1 MRALVY
7 PYDENFETFIN
18 YGDFIEGIEIAE
30 VLSPIGWG
38 LQNKTIGENIPIKAN
53 VNDID
58 WKQIDTLL
66 LIDTIRLNLNSD
78 DILEVVKAAV
88 KNIKNVVLNRDID
101 EKLYSYILDICEN
114 EKIRFMDVRMQTQ
127 WQASNDNQLK
137 SIHTPI
143 ITVASM
149 GECCNKLEVQMYL
162 KKYLNRLEYKVCVVS
177 SRKNTEIVGL
187 HSFPSFMYNN
197 QINESEK
204 IIGFNHYIKKLEV
217 EENPDIILIGIPGSI
232 MPISEKHSEFFGVF
246 AFEVFNA
253 IQSDMFLFCIHNN
266 IYTNEYF
273 EELQKLCKYRFQ
285 SDIDAIIVSNYLY
298 DSLSLQTEGN
308 IKYLSFDDEEVNKN
322 IASYPDNVYS
332 RATYEKLA
340 ENVIATLS
348 EYADFQVM

>member
-127 WQASNDNQLK
+127 WQASM
-137 SIHTPI
+137 
-143 ITVASM
+143 ITS
-149 GECCNKLEVQMYL
+149 
-162 KKYLNRLEYKVCVVS
+162 
-177 SRKNTEIVGL
+177 
-187 HSFPSFMYNN
+187 
-197 QINESEK
+197 
-204 IIGFNHYIKKLEV
+204 
-217 EENPDIILIGIPGSI
+217 
-232 MPISEKHSEFFGVF
+232 
-246 AFEVFNA
+246 
-253 IQSDMFLFCIHNN
+253 
-266 IYTNEYF
+266 
-273 EELQKLCKYRFQ
+273 
-285 SDIDAIIVSNYLY
+285 
-298 DSLSLQTEGN
+298 
-308 IKYLSFDDEEVNKN
+308 
-322 IASYPDNVYS
+322 
-332 RATYEKLA
+332 
-340 ENVIATLS
+340 
-348 EYADFQVM
+348 